1 MSRFG
6 VQYLFCK
13 TLIYCN
19 TLIYH
24 NIDIILHHVD
34 ILQYNHDRAENQ
46 SGLTPN
52 N

>member
-13 TLIYCN
+13 TL

-24 NIDIILHHVD
+24 NIDIILHHID
-34 ILQYNHDRAENQ
+34 ILQYIDISRYIDMK
-46 SGLTPN
+46 G
-52 N
+52 